1 MWNIGSAKMNQHLI
15 TAAGKIQCLRCTARS
30 SRTGLQCG
38 RPALKSSRTQKCS
51 THGGRSTGPKTAEG
65 KARIA
70 ALHTVHGDE
79 TRAKRAERS
88 AASAR
93 LSQLEDAAH
102 LLALMSGPRARGRK
116 PVNYLPVKTIEDV
129 RRLMI
134 DDVLNP
140 VKGGSRARGQN

>member
-1 MWNIGSAKMNQHLI
+1 MSEMLLL
-15 TAAGKIQCLRCTARS
+15 TAAGKITCLRCTARS

-102 LLALMSGPRARGRK
+102 LLGLMTGPRGRGRK
-116 PVNYLPVKTIEDV
+116 AIGYLPVKTLEDV
-129 RRLMI
+129 RRLML
-134 DDVLNP
+134 DNVLNP